1 MVFIYQSLLAQEEYG
16 PTTRKPCLEL
26 VLRPVHQ
33 QVLDLLSLSLRFLQ
47 TLVN

>member
-1 MVFIYQSLLAQEEYG
+1 MGQK
-16 PTTRKPCLEL
+16 RKPCLEL

-33 QVLDLLSLSLRFLQ
+33 RVLDLLSLSLRFLQ